1 MEPITS
7 MQATSN
13 VRVSCITSFGN
24 MGNCQ
29 SAHVCIAEPAHVPTE
44 CFMCCKAAVPAAI
57 LNCGHSIHAPCL
69 TTWWLRVPTQALK
82 CPLCMQESDDCILEL
97 DVATHM
103 PIGFYRK
110 GFMGRLQVDSSVT
123 TTFVK
128 INEDGRDLAQ
138 AVAMGV
144 WAKHV

>member
-1 MEPITS
+1 
-7 MQATSN
+7 
-13 VRVSCITSFGN
+13 

-29 SAHVCIAEPAHVPTE
+29 SAHVCIAEPAYVHTE

-69 TTWWLRVPTQALK
+69 TSWWLRVPTQALK

-97 DVATHM
+97 DVATHL

-110 GFMGRLQVDSSVT
+110 GFMGRLQVDSSVA

-128 INEDGRDLAQ
+128 IKEDGRDLAQ

-144 WAKHV
+144 LGYACVAHV

>member
-1 MEPITS
+1 MH
-7 MQATSN
+7 ATSN
-13 VRVSCITSFGN
+13 VRIVCATCLLPCN

-29 SAHVCIAEPAHVPTE
+29 SAHVCVADPAQLEPTE

-69 TTWWLRVPTQALK
+69 TSWWLRVPTQALK
-82 CPLCMQESDDCILEL
+82 CPLCMQESDECILEL
-97 DVATHM
+97 DVASHL

-110 GFMGRLQVDSSVT
+110 GFMGRLQVDSSVA

-144 WAKHV
+144 WATRV